1 MKSIVVILLSLVF
14 LSWASLGNSDD
25 YQFAVKIINKTGK
38 DLTKVSA
45 VWNAKGEPRNN
56 RGCFSSRSLS
66 AGESYQRNCF
76 RKALAEKWQRQIEV
90 TFTCPSM
97 GARTITL
104 PRNAKFYKRDH
115 ATSKG
120 DRYTVR
126 LKASDC

>member
-1 MKSIVVILLSLVF
+1 MKSIVVILLTLVF
-14 LSWASLGNSDD
+14 LSWASLGNSAK

-45 VWNAKGEPRNN
+45 VWNSKGEPRQN
-56 RGCFSSRSLS
+56 RLCFRSRSIS
-66 AGESYQRNCF
+66 AGQNYQTDCYH
-76 RKALAEKWQRQIEV
+76 KALVEKWQRQIVV

-97 GARTITL
+97 GARTITF